1 MAQMLGIFRPY
12 NSCNGSWMG
21 VVNFILSS
29 LIIPRR
35 SLNVKGS
42 NDATAIANIRV
53 EDFECRSLVLT
64 DIHKETIA
72 SGATGIRTS

>member
-35 SLNVKGS
+35 SLNVKGT
-42 NDATAIANIRV
+42 NDATAIASIRI
-53 EDFECRSLVLT
+53 EDLERRGLVGAHIDKQTIPSGSTWMRS
-64 DIHKETIA
+64 
-72 SGATGIRTS
+72 S